1 MNAHR
6 YRLCLTGLRE
16 HEGQIKASRLVRVV
30 DALIKMAE
38 SATCFLAT
46 GEGSRRGPRPAW
58 LQASVDFTITGQNP
72 GSTVLDIEAP
82 HLGETAH
89 EKFFGGESRPEQ
101 PRLDD
106 TAIDLAAL
114 AIEEARAGNSQG
126 DRFDSAVLEAI
137 LKFKEAGG
145 NTGVCYELVPQGTA
159 RGRFKLADNVAV
171 QLNQRLNS
179 MMAPKAFVVSGR
191 LDDIQY
197 GGRGGFRLLLP
208 DGRRLPGRLH
218 PEFLD
223 IEVLRPLWGKRVTVE
238 GTVHFRANGL
248 PQFIKARRVSRF
260 ADGDDCFEET
270 PTIDSPGPQGLTP
283 AQERQARSANFME
296 LWGSWP
302 GDEPIDELL
311 AQLD

>member
-1 MNAHR
+1 MNARR
-6 YRLCLTGLRE
+6 YRLCLTGLHE
-16 HEGQIKASRLVRVV
+16 QEGQIKASTLRRVL
-30 DALIKMAE
+30 DALTKMAE

-58 LQASVDFTITGQNP
+58 LQASVDFTITGLNP

-89 EKFFGGESRPEQ
+89 EKLFEGESHPEQ

-106 TAIDLAAL
+106 TALDLAAF
-114 AIEEARAGNSQG
+114 AIEEAKAGDSQG
-126 DRFDSAVLEAI
+126 NRFDSAVLEAI

-159 RGRFKLADNVAV
+159 RGRFKLAENIGV
-171 QLNQRLNS
+171 QLNQRLKS

-191 LDDIQY
+191 LDEIKY
-197 GGRGGFRLLLP
+197 GDRGRFRLWLP

-223 IEVLRPLWGKRVTVE
+223 IEALRPLWGKRVTVE

-260 ADGDDCFEET
+260 ADGDVCFEET
-270 PTIDSPGPQGLTP
+270 PTTDYPRTEGLTP
-283 AQERQARSANFME
+283 AQEREARSANFME